1 MKNIYAYYQ
10 ITLILW
16 CNLQDY
22 IVSILE
28 TENTA
33 LKNKNFFGT

>member
-16 CNLQDY
+16 YNSQDY
-22 IVSILE
+22 IVYILE

-33 LKNKNFFGT
+33 F